1 MPPASGMMLHLVS
14 IHPAQFSDSVATLFV
29 VVVPCCCQA
38 EGNEVTFSYFW
49 QKEKFVKL
57 LDQLHN
63 SLRIDLSMYRNNF
76 PASSQ
81 EKLMDLKSTVDLLT
95 SITFFR
101 MKVYIADHLPVQGAS
116 SPTVKRNKRGRC
128 SNYSRGCFRKSHL
141 KEGCH
146 EIYRSMQ
153 PSRPHNDLSPT
164 HKDPSFSEFLS
175 RSSDNC
181 SLMGSFGDRMRMQ
194 KSHGTSLQLDR

>member
-1 MPPASGMMLHLVS
+1 MYISFIQYS
-14 IHPAQFSDSVATLFV
+14 
-29 VVVPCCCQA
+29 
-38 EGNEVTFSYFW
+38 

-101 MKVYIADHLPVQGAS
+101 MKVFL
-116 SPTVKRNKRGRC
+116 
-128 SNYSRGCFRKSHL
+128 RK
-141 KEGCH
+141 
-146 EIYRSMQ
+146 
-153 PSRPHNDLSPT
+153 
-164 HKDPSFSEFLS
+164 FF
-175 RSSDNC
+175 
-181 SLMGSFGDRMRMQ
+181 
-194 KSHGTSLQLDR
+194 

>member
-1 MPPASGMMLHLVS
+1 MST
-14 IHPAQFSDSVATLFV
+14 SV
-29 VVVPCCCQA
+29 Q
-38 EGNEVTFSYFW
+38 TFSWHFISRNGDYDALSFVIDVECLSFSL

-101 MKVYIADHLPVQGAS
+101 MKVLYV
-116 SPTVKRNKRGRC
+116 
-128 SNYSRGCFRKSHL
+128 
-141 KEGCH
+141 
-146 EIYRSMQ
+146 
-153 PSRPHNDLSPT
+153 
-164 HKDPSFSEFLS
+164 
-175 RSSDNC
+175 
-181 SLMGSFGDRMRMQ
+181 
-194 KSHGTSLQLDR
+194 

>member
-1 MPPASGMMLHLVS
+1 MKL
-14 IHPAQFSDSVATLFV
+14 
-29 VVVPCCCQA
+29 
-38 EGNEVTFSYFW
+38 

-101 MKVYIADHLPVQGAS
+101 MKVRISKNIWILFDFYMLEFNHFLGARTLI
-116 SPTVKRNKRGRC
+116 PA
-128 SNYSRGCFRKSHL
+128 SRQHRRKGL
-141 KEGCH
+141 REG
-146 EIYRSMQ
+146 
-153 PSRPHNDLSPT
+153 LS
-164 HKDPSFSEFLS
+164 
-175 RSSDNC
+175 
-181 SLMGSFGDRMRMQ
+181 
-194 KSHGTSLQLDR
+194 

>member
-1 MPPASGMMLHLVS
+1 MTLIIRDRANPRATTFILMLLS
-14 IHPAQFSDSVATLFV
+14 RKR
-29 VVVPCCCQA
+29 
-38 EGNEVTFSYFW
+38 NETTHRSFLLR

-101 MKVYIADHLPVQGAS
+101 MKVYS
-116 SPTVKRNKRGRC
+116 SLFSSYFLVETKRERC
-128 SNYSRGCFRKSHL
+128 SYYSHRCSDKLFES
-141 KEGCH
+141 CH
-146 EIYRSMQ
+146 ETNGRIAARRPPYNDPTAQ
-153 PSRPHNDLSPT
+153 KPVFSRL
-164 HKDPSFSEFLS
+164 FLT
-175 RSSDNC
+175 DNC
-181 SLMGSFGDRMRMQ
+181 SLMGSFSDW
-194 KSHGTSLQLDR
+194 